1 LKLLEGSRHG
11 GKLERSKKLKQDM
24 YALPH
29 HGENRYINPIRTKK
43 LATKLF
49 QGRDAWSLEVV
60 KD

>member
-1 LKLLEGSRHG
+1 MKLLEGSRHG

-49 QGRDAWSLEVV
+49 QGRDA
-60 KD
+60 